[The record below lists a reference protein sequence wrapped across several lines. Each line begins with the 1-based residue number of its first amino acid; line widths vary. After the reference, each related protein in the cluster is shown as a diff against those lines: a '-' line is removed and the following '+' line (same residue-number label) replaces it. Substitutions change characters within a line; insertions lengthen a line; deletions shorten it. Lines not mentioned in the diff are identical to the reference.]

1 VFARSLLCRKQA
13 LSQERPQLRPGARE
27 SVHEFIEAASLEL
40 GSNQATRGPPG
51 SEITWPE
58 GIDMKKYLKA
68 LAFTLAVLAALTGC
82 AGKIRYPSYYTLN
95 LPPAPDPAPEENV
108 RASIAVREFQSPA
121 YLRQGP
127 VVYRRTPEEIGFYEY
142 HRWASDPRV
151 QVTNAVIDHL
161 RAGGHFSAVS
171 TYDGRSNADYIF
183 SGRLEKLEEVDYD
196 GGVKVE
202 VAISA
207 KITRVARGATVWS
220 NTVSE
225 AATVPQRNVP
235 GVVSQMNKS
244 MDLAINKLL
253 ASIPASLA
261 SSK

>member
-1 VFARSLLCRKQA
+1 
-13 LSQERPQLRPGARE
+13 
-27 SVHEFIEAASLEL
+27 
-40 GSNQATRGPPG
+40 
-51 SEITWPE
+51 
-58 GIDMKKYLKA
+58 MKKPLKA
-68 LAFTLAVLAALTGC
+68 LAFTLTVLAALTGC

-95 LPPAPDPAPEENV
+95 LPPAPDPVAQEKV
-108 RASIAVREFQSPA
+108 RASIAVREFQSPG

-127 VVYRRTPEEIGFYEY
+127 IIYRRTPEEIGFYEY
-142 HRWASDPRV
+142 HRWAADPRV

-161 RAGGHFSAVS
+161 QAGGQFSAVS
-171 TYDGRSNADYIF
+171 KYDGRSNADYIF

-207 KITRVARGATVWS
+207 QITRMASGSTAWS

-225 AATVPQRNVP
+225 AATVPQRSVP

-244 MDLAINKLL
+244 MDTAITKLL
-253 ASIPASLA
+253 ASLP
-261 SSK
+261 SSMANGK